1 MTPDSVLLQSFAR
14 LLEDK
19 CPDAQVAKADGGAW
33 PAALWHEVE
42 NFGLPLALVPEA
54 QGGFG
59 LTMEEALGAVR
70 LAGRHALPLPLPE
83 TMVAN
88 WLLGLAGLAPFEG
101 PATVACGAG
110 LVREGAVLTGTADRV
125 PWGRSA
131 AVVAVVEHGGAA
143 FVHRVG
149 REGVSCSPGANIAHE
164 PRDRL
169 RFDAHAAPA
178 APLPA
183 GIDGAAVLAVLA
195 ACRCSQMA
203 GAIGRVGELAVAYVL
218 QREQFGRK
226 LAAFQAIQQSL
237 AVLTGQ
243 AAAARAAAELAAEA
257 AGEWPVRTLAIAA
270 AKARIGEAAG
280 IVAAIAHQVHGAMGA
295 SFEYPLHLLT
305 RRLWSWRDEYGNE
318 ASWAAELGRS
328 LARDAARI
336 GQGGLWSALTGIQAG
351 GMRDKA
357 ASPAASNSADAL
369 RGEVR
374 AFLATELASR
384 TPAERA
390 QSWNGHDAGFSR
402 KLGARGWLGM
412 TWPREYGGQERSA
425 LERYVVIEELL
436 AAGAPV
442 SAHWIAERQSG
453 PTLLRYGTPEQRR
466 DILPRIARGECYFC
480 IGMSEAGSGSDLAS
494 ARTRATA
501 VDGGYRVNGTKLWTT
516 NAHHSHYMI
525 LYCKTGTASDD
536 RRGGA
541 SQFLVNLTLPGIQIR
556 PVLLLTGEHH
566 FNEVHF
572 DDVFLPA
579 SALIGQEGQGWSQ
592 VAGELAFER
601 SGPDRFLS
609 SFAALEGF
617 AARIGP
623 DPAPHQATALGRMAA
638 HVVVLRRMSQ
648 AVAATLERDE
658 DPSLQAAIVKDLGAV
673 LEQEMPEIVRQQLA
687 LEPGE
692 GGGDL
697 EAVLDYLIQ
706 HAPTFSL
713 RGGTREILRGI
724 IARGA
729 GLR

>member
-1 MTPDSVLLQSFAR
+1 MTPDSVLLESFVR

-19 CPDAQVAKADGGAW
+19 CPDGEVLKADGGAW

-42 NFGLPLALVPEA
+42 AFGLPLALVPEA

-59 LTMEEALGAVR
+59 LTMGEALGAVR
-70 LAGRHALPLPLPE
+70 LAGRHALPLPLAE

-101 PATVACGAG
+101 PATVARGAG
-110 LVREGAVLTGTADRV
+110 LVRKAAGLSGTADRV
-125 PWGRSA
+125 PWGSRA
-131 AVVAVVEHGGAA
+131 AVVAVVEHDGAA

-149 REGVSCSPGANIAHE
+149 REGVECSAGANIAHE

-169 RFDAHAAPA
+169 RFDAHAGPE

-183 GIDGAAVLAVLA
+183 GMSEGAVLAVLA

-203 GAIGRVGELAVAYVL
+203 GAIARVAELAVAYVL

-226 LAAFQAIQQSL
+226 LAAFQAVQQNL

-243 AAAARAAAELAAEA
+243 AAAAQAAADLAAEA
-257 AGEWPVRTLAIAA
+257 ASDVPVRTLAIAA

-280 IVAAIAHQVHGAMGA
+280 IVAGIAHQVHGAMGA
-295 SFEYPLHLLT
+295 SFEYSLHLLT

-318 ASWAAELGRS
+318 AFWAAELGRA
-328 LARDAARI
+328 LAHAA
-336 GQGGLWSALTGIQAG
+336 GAGPGGVWAALTAVQPDSAHARAG
-351 GMRDKA
+351 
-357 ASPAASNSADAL
+357 AL

-374 AFLATELASR
+374 AFLAAELASR

-402 KLGARGWLGM
+402 KLGAKGWLGM

-425 LERYVVIEELL
+425 LDRYVVIEELL

-501 VDGGYRVNGTKLWTT
+501 VEGGYRVDGTKLWTT

-525 LYCKTGTASDD
+525 LYCKTGSAVDD

-541 SQFLVNLTLPGIQIR
+541 SQFLVDLTLPGVQVR

-566 FNEVHF
+566 VNEVHF
-572 DDVFLPA
+572 DNVFLPA

-592 VAGELAFER
+592 VTGELAFER

-609 SFAALEGF
+609 SFAAMEGF

-623 DPAPHQATALGRMAA
+623 EPPPHHAAALGRLAA
-638 HVVVLRRMSQ
+638 HVIVLRRMSQ
-648 AVAATLERDE
+648 AVAAMLERKE

-673 LEQEMPEIVRQQLA
+673 LEQETPEIVRQQLA

-692 GGGDL
+692 GGGGL
-697 EAVLDYLIQ
+697 EAVLDYLVQ